1 MAFEF
6 FGLKIGKS
14 KQEKEESK
22 LTSFVP
28 PDTDDGAVIVET
40 GGFYGQYVDLDGST
54 RSDYELIQ
62 KYRDMSL
69 HPECENAVEEIVN
82 ETIITNDNTEVVKI
96 NLDSVNMDDEIK
108 SLITKEF
115 RTVLELLDFGTKGYE
130 LFRRW
135 YIDSRLYFHIIVNP
149 DNTKKGIMELRYIDP
164 LNLQKIREFKK
175 ETRSDGTKLIGDI
188 EEFYIFHK

>member
-149 DNTKKGIMELRYIDP
+149 DNTKKAADFAVLACATAVAGPARCDKRWRY
-164 LNLQKIREFKK
+164 
-175 ETRSDGTKLIGDI
+175 
-188 EEFYIFHK
+188 